1 MLEDLLQI
9 NIRLNELEKERTS
22 LILKTVELKR
32 KQEVEFLKNLGSSVG
47 EFFKTPADPDGLFYL
62 YVKALDNFRNF
73 LECVIIEY
81 QFNSD
86 IKNVTHDQISI
97 QTFLDYGLIKCTKE
111 EFVEQLNSNL
121 SETLKLLK

>member
-22 LILKTVELKR
+22 LILKSVELKR

-47 EFFKTPADPDGLFYL
+47 EFFKTPNPDGSFYL

-73 LECVIIEY
+73 LECIIIES
-81 QFNSD
+81 QFDSD
-86 IKNVTHDQISI
+86 IKAVTHDQISI
-97 QTFLDYGLIKCTKE
+97 QTFLDYGLIKCTKD